1 MGESKI
7 TSCLHAHENENISKS
22 LSKNFRCENRS
33 ARFEGIDSQDLMSF
47 RLKESQNS
55 LFKVGGRI
63 EWFEL
68 IKGEEW
74 KCESVYSLSFFFF
87 FFLSL
92 LSFFFFFCFLQLL
105 NPILPLSTTESWKH
119 NIFLHQTNGRFQ
131 SFNVFFVCFYPGHE
145 VLHNSGSYD

>member
-92 LSFFFFFCFLQLL
+92 LSFFFFFS
-105 NPILPLSTTESWKH
+105 LPSALSFAFF
-119 NIFLHQTNGRFQ
+119 NCLIQ
-131 SFNVFFVCFYPGHE
+131 SFLLAP
-145 VLHNSGSYD
+145 LKAGSKTSFLNTAIAPSKASTSFLSSS